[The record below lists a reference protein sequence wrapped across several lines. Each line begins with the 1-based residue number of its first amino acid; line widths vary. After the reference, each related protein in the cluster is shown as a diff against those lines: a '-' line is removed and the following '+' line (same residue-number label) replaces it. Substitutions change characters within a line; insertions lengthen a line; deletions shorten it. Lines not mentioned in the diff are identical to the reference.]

1 MASVPG
7 VRLQKI
13 LAAAGVASR
22 RAAEIMIKAGRVSV
36 NGAIVTRMGSRADP
50 EVDDIRLDGRRVG
63 IAQLRRYI
71 LLNKPAGYV
80 TTRDDPE
87 RRKTV
92 LDLIP
97 RVREYVYPVGRLD
110 FDSEGLLLLTN
121 DGDLAAKLTHPR
133 HGIERVYEAMTRG
146 VPSATE
152 LQKLASGIALD
163 GRRTAPAE
171 VRLLGGHTTRRIDR
185 ARIRVTLKE
194 GRNRQV
200 RRMFEAIGHP
210 VVRLRR
216 IRFGP
221 LGDRGLKVGV
231 ARELSREE
239 LNALR
244 RAVDAPPSVHQARV
258 SR

>member
-1 MASVPG
+1 MV
-7 VRLQKI
+7 
-13 LAAAGVASR
+13 
-22 RAAEIMIKAGRVSV
+22 EAGRVSV
-36 NGAIVTRMGSRADP
+36 NGAVVTRLGSRADP

-63 IAQLRRYI
+63 GAQRRRYI
-71 LLNKPAGYV
+71 VLNKPAGYV
-80 TTRDDPE
+80 TTRDDPQ

-110 FDSEGLLLLTN
+110 YDSEGLLLLTN
-121 DGDLAAKLTHPR
+121 DGHLAARLTHPR

-146 VPSATE
+146 VPSAAK
-152 LQKLASGIALD
+152 LKKLASGIPLD

-171 VRLLGGHTTRRIDR
+171 VQLLGGHTTRRVDR

-200 RRMFEAIGHP
+200 RRMFEAVGHP

-216 IRFGP
+216 TRFGP
-221 LGDRGLKVGV
+221 LSARGLKVGA
-231 ARELSREE
+231 ARELSRDE
-239 LNALR
+239 LHALQ
-244 RAVDAPPSVHQARV
+244 RAVETLPGARPE
-258 SR
+258 RARR

>member
-1 MASVPG
+1 
-7 VRLQKI
+7 
-13 LAAAGVASR
+13 
-22 RAAEIMIKAGRVSV
+22 MIEAGRVSV
-36 NGAIVTRMGSRADP
+36 NGAVVTRLGSRADP
-50 EVDDIRLDGRRVG
+50 DADDIRLDGRRVG
-63 IAQLRRYI
+63 GAQRRRYI
-71 LLNKPAGYV
+71 VLNKPAGYV

-110 FDSEGLLLLTN
+110 YDSEGLLLLTN
-121 DGDLAAKLTHPR
+121 DGDLAARLTHPR
-133 HGIERVYEAMTRG
+133 HGIERVYEAVTHG
-146 VPSATE
+146 VPSAPR

-171 VRLLGGHTTRRIDR
+171 VQLLGGHTTRRVDR

-210 VVRLRR
+210 VVKLCRT
-216 IRFGP
+216 RFGP
-221 LGDRGLKVGV
+221 LSVRGLKLGA

-239 LNALR
+239 LSALQ
-244 RAVDAPPSVHQARV
+244 RAVDAPPSAR
-258 SR
+258 SRPVRR

>member
-1 MASVPG
+1 
-7 VRLQKI
+7 
-13 LAAAGVASR
+13 
-22 RAAEIMIKAGRVSV
+22 MIEAGRVSV
-36 NGAIVTRMGSRADP
+36 NGTVVTRLGSRADP
-50 EVDDIRLDGRRVG
+50 ESDDIRLDGRRVG
-63 IAQLRRYI
+63 AAQRRRYI
-71 LLNKPAGYV
+71 VLNKPTGYV

-110 FDSEGLLLLTN
+110 YDSEGLLLLTN
-121 DGDLAAKLTHPR
+121 DGDLAARLSHPR

-146 VPSATE
+146 VPTAAK
-152 LQKLASGIALD
+152 LQKLASGVPLD

-171 VRLLGGHTTRRIDR
+171 VQILGGHTTRRIDR

-216 IRFGP
+216 TRFGP
-221 LGDRGLKVGV
+221 LRAPGLKVGA
-231 ARELSREE
+231 ARELSRDE
-239 LNALR
+239 LKALR
-244 RAVDAPPSVHQARV
+244 RAVETPPSARPA
-258 SR
+258 RTRRR

>member
-1 MASVPG
+1 
-7 VRLQKI
+7 
-13 LAAAGVASR
+13 
-22 RAAEIMIKAGRVSV
+22 MIEAGRVSV
-36 NGAIVTRMGSRADP
+36 NGAIITRLGSRADP
-50 EVDDIRLDGRRVG
+50 EADDIRLDGRRVG
-63 IAQLRRYI
+63 TAQRRRYI
-71 LLNKPAGYV
+71 VLNKPAGYV

-97 RVREYVYPVGRLD
+97 RVREYIYPVGRLD
-110 FDSEGLLLLTN
+110 YDSEGLLLLTN
-121 DGDLAAKLTHPR
+121 DGDLAARLTHPR

-146 VPSATE
+146 VPSATK

-171 VRLLGGHTTRRIDR
+171 VQLLGGHTTRRIDR
-185 ARIRVTLKE
+185 ARIRVILKE

-216 IRFGP
+216 TRFGP
-221 LGDRGLKVGV
+221 LSDRGLKVGA

-239 LNALR
+239 LNALQ
-244 RAVDAPPSVHQARV
+244 RAVDAPSSAR
-258 SR
+258 STPARR

>member
-1 MASVPG
+1 
-7 VRLQKI
+7 
-13 LAAAGVASR
+13 
-22 RAAEIMIKAGRVSV
+22 MIEAGRVSV
-36 NGAIVTRMGSRADP
+36 NGVVVTRLGSRADP
-50 EVDDIRLDGRRVG
+50 EDDIRLDGRRVG
-63 IAQLRRYI
+63 GAQHRRYI
-71 LLNKPAGYV
+71 VLNKPAGYV

-92 LDLIP
+92 LDLVP

-110 FDSEGLLLLTN
+110 YDSEGLILLTN
-121 DGDLAAKLTHPR
+121 DGDLAARLTHPR

-146 VPSATE
+146 VPSATK

-163 GRRTAPAE
+163 GRLTAPAE
-171 VRLLGGHTTRRIDR
+171 VQLLGGHTSRSSDQ

-194 GRNRQV
+194 GRTRQV

-216 IRFGP
+216 TRFGP
-221 LGDRGLKVGV
+221 LSDRGLKVGA

-239 LNALR
+239 LNALQ
-244 RAVDAPPSVHQARV
+244 RAVAAPPSARPT
-258 SR
+258 RARR

>member
-1 MASVPG
+1 
-7 VRLQKI
+7 
-13 LAAAGVASR
+13 
-22 RAAEIMIKAGRVSV
+22 
-36 NGAIVTRMGSRADP
+36 
-50 EVDDIRLDGRRVG
+50 
-63 IAQLRRYI
+63 
-71 LLNKPAGYV
+71 
-80 TTRDDPE
+80 
-87 RRKTV
+87 
-92 LDLIP
+92 
-97 RVREYVYPVGRLD
+97 
-110 FDSEGLLLLTN
+110 
-121 DGDLAAKLTHPR
+121 
-133 HGIERVYEAMTRG
+133 
-146 VPSATE
+146 

>member
-1 MASVPG
+1 MASG

-22 RAAEIMIKAGRVSV
+22 RAAETMIEAGRVSV
-36 NGAIVTRMGSRADP
+36 NGVVVTRLGSRADP
-50 EVDDIRLDGRRVG
+50 YADDICLDGRRVG
-63 IAQLRRYI
+63 RAQRRRYI
-71 LLNKPAGYV
+71 VLNKPAGYV
-80 TTRDDPE
+80 TTRDDPQ

-110 FDSEGLLLLTN
+110 YDSEGLLLLTN
-121 DGDLAAKLTHPR
+121 DGDLAARLTHPR

-146 VPSATE
+146 VPSAPE

-163 GRRTAPAE
+163 GQRTAPAD
-171 VRLLGGHTTRRIDR
+171 VQLLGGHTTRRVDR
-185 ARIRVTLKE
+185 ARIRVTLRE

-216 IRFGP
+216 TRFGP
-221 LGDRGLKVGV
+221 LSTRGLKLGA
-231 ARELSREE
+231 ARDLSREE
-239 LNALR
+239 LKTLQR
-244 RAVDAPPSVHQARV
+244 VVDAAPSVRPTPAR
-258 SR
+258 R

>member
-1 MASVPG
+1 MVSAPG

-22 RAAEIMIKAGRVSV
+22 RAAEIMIEAGRVSV
-36 NGAIVTRMGSRADP
+36 NRTVITRLGSRADP
-50 EVDDIRLDGRRVG
+50 ESDDIRLDGRRVG
-63 IAQLRRYI
+63 AVQRRRYI
-71 LLNKPAGYV
+71 VLNKPAGYV
-80 TTRDDPE
+80 TTRADPE

-110 FDSEGLLLLTN
+110 YDSEGLLLLTN
-121 DGDLAAKLTHPR
+121 DGDLAARLTHPR
-133 HGIERVYEAMTRG
+133 YGIERVYEAMTRG
-146 VPSATE
+146 VPSAAK
-152 LQKLASGIALD
+152 LKKLASGVPLD

-171 VRLLGGHTTRRIDR
+171 VELLGGHTTRRVDR

-194 GRNRQV
+194 GRNRQL

-216 IRFGP
+216 TRFGP
-221 LGDRGLKVGV
+221 LRAPGLKVGV
-231 ARELSREE
+231 ARELSRDE
-239 LNALR
+239 LKALR
-244 RAVDAPPSVHQARV
+244 RAVETPPSTRPT
-258 SR
+258 RTRR

>member
-1 MASVPG
+1 
-7 VRLQKI
+7 
-13 LAAAGVASR
+13 
-22 RAAEIMIKAGRVSV
+22 MIEAGRVSV
-36 NGAIVTRMGSRADP
+36 NGAAVTRLGSRADP
-50 EVDDIRLDGRRVG
+50 EADDIRLDGRRVG
-63 IAQLRRYI
+63 SAQRRRYI
-71 LLNKPAGYV
+71 VMNKPAGYV

-110 FDSEGLLLLTN
+110 YDSEGLLLLTN
-121 DGDLAAKLTHPR
+121 DGDLAARLTHPR

-146 VPSATE
+146 VPSATK

-171 VRLLGGHTTRRIDR
+171 VQLLGGHTTRRIDR
-185 ARIRVTLKE
+185 ARIRVILKE

-216 IRFGP
+216 TRFGP
-221 LGDRGLKVGV
+221 LSDRGLKVGA

-239 LNALR
+239 LNALQH
-244 RAVDAPPSVHQARV
+244 AVDAPSSARPT
-258 SR
+258 RARR

>member
-1 MASVPG
+1 
-7 VRLQKI
+7 
-13 LAAAGVASR
+13 
-22 RAAEIMIKAGRVSV
+22 MIEAGRVSV
-36 NGAIVTRMGSRADP
+36 NGAIVTRLGSRADP
-50 EVDDIRLDGRRVG
+50 EADDIRLDGCRVG
-63 IAQLRRYI
+63 SAQRPRYI
-71 LLNKPAGYV
+71 VLNKPAGYV

-92 LDLIP
+92 LNLIP

-110 FDSEGLLLLTN
+110 YDSEGLLLLTN
-121 DGDLAAKLTHPR
+121 DGDLAARLTHPR
-133 HGIERVYEAMTRG
+133 NGIERVYEAMTRG
-146 VPSATE
+146 VPSATK

-171 VRLLGGHTTRRIDR
+171 VRLLGGHTTRRVNR

-216 IRFGP
+216 TRFGP
-221 LGDRGLKVGV
+221 LSDRGLKVGA

-239 LNALR
+239 LNALQ
-244 RAVDAPPSVHQARV
+244 RAVDAPPNAR
-258 SR
+258 STPARR